1 MCSSDLVVPVF
12 NEQDNIVELYEQVR
26 RVMEP
31 IGLTWGLLYVDD
43 GSRDETVARLEQL
56 RARDPRVQFLSFTR
70 NFGHQAALLAG
81 LEHAMGDCVITM
93 DGDLQHPPHVLPA
106 LITHWL
112 NGAEVVAT
120 VKDFTN
126 DMGPLKRLATLAFYS
141 IMNRISGI
149 HLPRGAADFRL
160 LDRRALQAVLALP
173 ERQKF
178 LRGLVEIGRAHV

>member
-1 MCSSDLVVPVF
+1 MNVEIVVPVF

-81 LEHAMGDCVITM
+81 LAAHAAIAQQAPAPRSAAEAASASKPSSPPTSTPSASPNTHRTM
-93 DGDLQHPPHVLPA
+93 AGKSGLPCQSPPNMMRV
-106 LITHWL
+106 
-112 NGAEVVAT
+112 GV
-120 VKDFTN
+120 
-126 DMGPLKRLATLAFYS
+126 
-141 IMNRISGI
+141 
-149 HLPRGAADFRL
+149 
-160 LDRRALQAVLALP
+160 
-173 ERQKF
+173 
-178 LRGLVEIGRAHV
+178 